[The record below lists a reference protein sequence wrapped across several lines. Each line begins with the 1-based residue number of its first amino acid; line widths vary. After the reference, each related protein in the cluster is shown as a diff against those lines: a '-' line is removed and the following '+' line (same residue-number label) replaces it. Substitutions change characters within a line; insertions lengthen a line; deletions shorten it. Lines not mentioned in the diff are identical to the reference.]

1 VKKHLGAPEILMVP
15 KTSIGAF
22 TGASFREHVKDAAA
36 ESSASDDPV
45 KHQSNAPEQCHE
57 QTKLQHWNL

>member
-45 KHQSNAPEQCHE
+45 KHQSNAPEQ
-57 QTKLQHWNL
+57 

>member
-1 VKKHLGAPEILMVP
+1 MHCGLKGKISVPPEVPMVP

-45 KHQSNAPEQCHE
+45 KHQSNALEQ
-57 QTKLQHWNL
+57 